1 MLKAKFYFEDLVN
14 LKIGEMTLN
23 MFDYITIEDINE
35 DNFTISATFV
45 LDKTEK
51 MDLLFIKY
59 FACPTK
65 VEILE

>member
-1 MLKAKFYFEDLVN
+1 MLKAKFYFEDLAN
-14 LKIGEMTLN
+14 LKIGEWTLKG
-23 MFDYITIEDINE
+23 FDYITVADIDE
-35 DNFTISATFV
+35 DNFTISAIFT
-45 LDKTEK
+45 KTDK

>member
-1 MLKAKFYFEDLVN
+1 MLKTKFYFEDLAN

-23 MFDYITIEDINE
+23 MFDYITIADIDE
-35 DNFTISATFV
+35 ANFTISAIFT
-45 LDKTEK
+45 KTEK

>member
-1 MLKAKFYFEDLVN
+1 MLKAKFYFQDLAN

-23 MFDYITIEDINE
+23 MFDYITIEDIDE
-35 DNFTISATFV
+35 DNFTISATFT
-45 LDKTEK
+45 KTEK

-65 VEILE
+65 VEIIE